1 MLKLDGARGIDTPLA
16 KISSKF
22 ANELLEYI
30 SYSLYHIWIDQSA
43 VTSKNKK
50 TQYLFML
57 VKNRVPT
64 LWINYRKWT
73 RRALIALI
81 HKMFRMISSCIS
93 LKSLLTAKKVI
104 VKSSQGATRADKD
117 SNSNV
122 VTVVGDG
129 KMLKMKK
136 AIVKNRL
143 VIADSLTLST
153 SLSQFGDWLKMLG
166 HSIDLWNK

>member
-1 MLKLDGARGIDTPLA
+1 
-16 KISSKF
+16 
-22 ANELLEYI
+22 
-30 SYSLYHIWIDQSA
+30 
-43 VTSKNKK
+43 
-50 TQYLFML
+50 
-57 VKNRVPT
+57 
-64 LWINYRKWT
+64 
-73 RRALIALI
+73 
-81 HKMFRMISSCIS
+81 MFRRISSCIS

-122 VTVVGDG
+122 VTVVEDG

-153 SLSQFGDWLKMLG
+153 SLSQFGD
-166 HSIDLWNK
+166 

>member
-1 MLKLDGARGIDTPLA
+1 
-16 KISSKF
+16 
-22 ANELLEYI
+22 
-30 SYSLYHIWIDQSA
+30 
-43 VTSKNKK
+43 
-50 TQYLFML
+50 
-57 VKNRVPT
+57 
-64 LWINYRKWT
+64 
-73 RRALIALI
+73 
-81 HKMFRMISSCIS
+81 MFRRISSCIS

-104 VKSSQGATRADKD
+104 VKSSQGSTRADKD

-153 SLSQFGDWLKMLG
+153 SLSQFGD
-166 HSIDLWNK
+166 